1 MSKKDYGNPMVRVPR
16 ALIPAVR
23 DLSRLYRQGLADGVI
38 EGLQQL
44 LTTLNTG
51 DSTTVG
57 TNLYTSKG
65 LSVDIIARLERL
77 EKAVFTSQ
85 MNTPASTTVNTQSHT
100 GDSSSETRQLTTGEV
115 REITT
120 VEVARLM
127 GCSTSTL
134 NLASREGRV
143 PYHSENGWVTEPTGK
158 KDGKA
163 SLWRVWQE

>member
-1 MSKKDYGNPMVRVPR
+1 
-16 ALIPAVR
+16 
-23 DLSRLYRQGLADGVI
+23 
-38 EGLQQL
+38 
-44 LTTLNTG
+44 
-51 DSTTVG
+51 
-57 TNLYTSKG
+57 
-65 LSVDIIARLERL
+65 
-77 EKAVFTSQ
+77 
-85 MNTPASTTVNTQSHT
+85 MNTPASTTIDIKPHT
-100 GDSSSETRQLTTGEV
+100 GDSSSEARQLITVEV

-143 PYHSENGWVTEPTGK
+143 PYHSENGWVSEPTGK

>member
-1 MSKKDYGNPMVRVPR
+1 MSKKDYGNPMVRVPE
-16 ALIPAVR
+16 ALIPTIRELA
-23 DLSRLYRQGLADGVI
+23 RLYRQGDTERV
-38 EGLQQL
+38 EKGLQQL
-44 LTTLNTG
+44 LAALITG
-51 DSTTVG
+51 YSTTVG
-57 TNLYTSKG
+57 TSLYTSNG
-65 LSVDIIARLERL
+65 LSEDILARLERL

-85 MNTPASTTVNTQSHT
+85 MNTPASTIVDIKPHT
-100 GDSSSETRQLTTGEV
+100 GDSSSEARQLITGEV

-158 KDGKA
+158 KERKA

>member
-1 MSKKDYGNPMVRVPR
+1 MSKKKYGNPMVRVPE

-23 DLSRLYRQGLADGVI
+23 ELSRLYRQGLAEGVV

-44 LTTLNTG
+44 LTALTTG

-57 TNLYTSKG
+57 TKLYTPSE
-65 LSVDIIARLERL
+65 LTTEIMARLERL
-77 EKAVFTSQ
+77 EKTVFSPQLTTPDTTTA
-85 MNTPASTTVNTQSHT
+85 NTKMYT
-100 GDSSSETRQLTTGEV
+100 GDSSSETQQLTTGEV

-120 VEVARLM
+120 VEVAKLM

-163 SLWRVWQE
+163 SLWRVWRK